1 MWAAGAVSRCQLHST
16 LPAVDWVEESGDP
29 LIRRHSMQRLKEL
42 TIVTRNE
49 PGRLA
54 RVLDTIARR
63 GVLILA
69 INSYP
74 GFDLNTVR
82 LVVSDTEAVRTLLNG
97 LGFAVTTATV
107 LGIRSIVKQGR
118 LSKIIDALAQ
128 NGTNVDY
135 LYGCAPTV
143 GAETLVIIH
152 VSSVLASERA
162 LKKAGFG

>member
-1 MWAAGAVSRCQLHST
+1 
-16 LPAVDWVEESGDP
+16 
-29 LIRRHSMQRLKEL
+29 MQRLKEL
-42 TIVTRNE
+42 TIVTPNE

-54 RVLDTIARR
+54 KVLDAIARR
-63 GVLILA
+63 GVLVLA
-69 INSYP
+69 INSSS

-82 LVVSDTEAVRTLLNG
+82 LVVSDAETVRKLLNR

-118 LSKIIDALAQ
+118 LSKIIDALAEKAV
-128 NGTNVDY
+128 NVDY

-152 VSSVLASERA
+152 VSNVATAERVLKR
-162 LKKAGFG
+162 AGFG